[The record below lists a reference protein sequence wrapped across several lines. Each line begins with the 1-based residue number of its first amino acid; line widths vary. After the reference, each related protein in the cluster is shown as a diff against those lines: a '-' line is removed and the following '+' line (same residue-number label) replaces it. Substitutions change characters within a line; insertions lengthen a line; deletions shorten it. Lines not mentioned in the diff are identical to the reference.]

1 MRKMIKV
8 VLAIVLMIANLDF
21 CKQEDNVNVND
32 IFGILLLKQNSQSE
46 GESLGLTIAFSTRF
60 KKSNGEILSCHEW
73 TKAFSDK
80 KALWNQSAQNFV
92 KRMKEIY
99 DYDMAYDII
108 DGPCVVP
115 NKVAACNYE
124 GFMGINEPVPNV
136 YSYAGEREYFVPI
149 WNSYNFDFG
158 NSSSGKELCNNL
170 QNFGHATHYKC
181 LAPGQCWE

>member
-1 MRKMIKV
+1 MRKMIRV

-46 GESLGLTIAFSTRF
+46 GESLGLTITFSTRF

-80 KALWNQSAQNFV
+80 KALWNQSAQIFV
-92 KRMKEIY
+92 NRMKEIY